1 MLLLIE
7 KQKSKIKIHYVIIFI
22 FNVNV
27 VRKTHNTNANIPE
40 NIVYER

>member
-7 KQKSKIKIHYVIIFI
+7 KQESKIKIHYVTIFL

-27 VRKTHNTNANIPE
+27 VHKTHNTNANIPE